1 MKNMLV
7 TAVLV
12 VAALSWGYMQND
24 TGYRRNDV
32 WLVQERNVRAHL
44 EFLAGDALQGRGS
57 MTEYEHIAA
66 QYIAAQLRQF
76 GIEPAGDAAA
86 NSQKSFLQTITLR
99 KLSFAEAPRL
109 VFNAN
114 GKATEWMHG
123 REIVLAQAAA
133 AEISG
138 PLQKLEANSQ
148 VKAGAMVL
156 LNASE
161 HLGGKGLGESI
172 AWIVEQKP
180 AAVLV
185 PLLPDWQSYW
195 ARLASK
201 LPQLPSDKDHSRSS
215 HSVIFLSDAAV
226 QELQQIAEGTL
237 IQLNGKAGATEINH
251 TWNVVGV
258 LQGGDSKLA
267 KEAIV
272 LSAHIDHVGVN
283 RAVAGDSIYNGAD
296 DDASGVA
303 AVLELARVLGAEP
316 KPKRTVY
323 FALFGSE
330 ERGGYGSQH
339 FIKNPPVPLNNIV
352 ADLQF
357 EMIGRPDPKV
367 PANTL
372 WLTGYERSNLGPEL
386 AKHGAR
392 LVADPHPEENFF
404 QRSDNFAFARLGVI
418 AHTVSSYGLHQE
430 YHQPNDDLAHIDFVH
445 MTQAINSMIKPVQWL
460 VNSSFTPAWVEGKKP

>member
-1 MKNMLV
+1 MKSMSV
-7 TAVLV
+7 AAVLL
-12 VAALSWGYMQND
+12 VAALSLAYVQND
-24 TGYRRNDV
+24 PSYSSNET

-44 EFLAGDALQGRGS
+44 EFLASDALKGRGS

-66 QYIAAQLRQF
+66 QYAASQLRQF
-76 GIEPAGDAAA
+76 GIAPAGDAEA
-86 NSQKSFLQTITLR
+86 NSQKSFLQTVRLTKR
-99 KLSFAEAPRL
+99 AFAEAPHL
-109 VFNAN
+109 TFSAN
-114 GKATEWMHG
+114 GRTTEWTHG
-123 REIVLAQAAA
+123 KEIVLSRVST

-138 PLQKLEANSQ
+138 PLQKIGTGGQPER
-148 VKAGAMVL
+148 GAMAL
-156 LNASE
+156 LNLPE
-161 HLGGKGLGESI
+161 G
-172 AWIVEQKP
+172 VKP
-180 AAVLV
+180 QELRQQIGATLSQGVAAVLV
-185 PLLPDWQSYW
+185 PVIPEWQQRWSAIASRMPELPMTVDNSGSSGSIILLSME
-195 ARLASK
+195 
-201 LPQLPSDKDHSRSS
+201 
-215 HSVIFLSDAAV
+215 AV
-226 QELQQIAEGTL
+226 RALQQTADGTTIEIKGKLSSAE
-237 IQLNGKAGATEINH
+237 IMH

-258 LQGGDSKLA
+258 LQGSDPKLA

-283 RAVAGDSIYNGAD
+283 RAVSGDSIYNGAD

-303 AVLELARVLGAEP
+303 AVLELARVLGAGP

-330 ERGGYGSQH
+330 ERGGFGSRH
-339 FIKNPPVPLNNIV
+339 FINNPPVPLNNIV

-357 EMIGRPDPKV
+357 EMIGRPDSKI

-404 QRSDNFAFARLGVI
+404 QRSDNFAFAQRGVI
-418 AHTVSSYGLHQE
+418 AHTVSSYGLHAE
-430 YHQPNDDLAHIDFVH
+430 YHQPNDDLAHIDFTH